1 MEKES
6 LTLRYARLVNRSE
19 RLARALISSNDLK
32 LVEHD
37 QKLFFAIE
45 EDLAKV
51 DLVTLE
57 EEKVK
62 ALEEVFALLD
72 PASAFYGQE
81 ESAATAYL
89 AEIYHNNFIKNKPL
103 FPSEHEK
110 RLAAIK
116 ALGTRQEDER
126 ALRDIE
132 TKIAFLNKSVPSPSS
147 LSYGS
152 YQKTL
157 GELTLKKK
165 EIESRLYKI

>member
-1 MEKES
+1 MEKEN
-6 LTLRYARLVNRSE
+6 LTLRYARLVSRSE
-19 RLARALISSNDLK
+19 RLARALINSSDLK

-45 EDLAKV
+45 EDMGKI
-51 DLVTLE
+51 DLTALE
-57 EEKVK
+57 EPKVK
-62 ALEEVFALLD
+62 ALEDVFALLD
-72 PASAFYGQE
+72 PASVFYGQE

-89 AEIYHNNFIKNKPL
+89 EEIYHNVFVKNKPL
-103 FPSEHEK
+103 VQAEHEK

-116 ALGTRQEDER
+116 ALGARQEDER

-132 TKIAFLNKSVPSPSS
+132 AKIALLNKNVPSPSS

-152 YQKTL
+152 YQQTL
-157 GELTLKKK
+157 GELTAKKK